1 MTMQH
6 LRKRFSIAAGMGT
19 TLLLLVL
26 PSFAGANPG
35 RGPVLVQRSG
45 QLVVL
50 HADRRDGTSTQQ
62 WMLVNGTSHVAVH
75 APDDVW
81 IAPGTPVRLEGTP
94 AGDTLIL
101 ADSVTAVQT
110 TRVAPKAAAADAAAG
125 APAIRSVAVI
135 LVDFADGPHW
145 GPDDAPAA
153 ANVVGN
159 DLNAYFEE
167 QTYGQLG
174 FAATAYGPYDIEG
187 SLSQCEDN
195 LSWMAEAMVRADVSQ
210 SQFQHVVLVFPSGS
224 NCPWSGQALIGGK
237 RIWIN
242 GAPTLRVLA
251 HEFGHNLGLGHAGGL
266 ACANAPVSPACTP
279 SAVYGDPFDPM
290 GGYSGPVRQMNMQ
303 HKLTLN
309 LLAPSAVTVVGISGT
324 YHVAPLETLSGTPQL
339 LRIARA
345 NGANYYVEYRYPIGA
360 FDSQAPGLQG
370 VLVRTDGSAPSRS
383 DANAADTLL
392 IDMHS
397 ATAGNWGDAA
407 MDVGQVFDDPVAG
420 VSIQNLGEDAGGAT
434 LAITLRDSVAPNAP
448 SGLTAVASGTSAI
461 LHWTAATDDYQVDHY
476 IVSRNGIP
484 IASLTGTDFQD
495 SNLVPGTT
503 VTYTVAAVDAS
514 NNTGPAASASL
525 VVPDTIPPSAPAN
538 VTARLTRDGRVHLS
552 WSAASDNGRVSYYR
566 VLRGARAI
574 ATAKTLTY
582 VDAAPK
588 PGSGPTLTYSVV
600 AVDLTGNVGPRGKAK
615 PLRAALLRTLAAT
628 GLTIT
633 RTRAGFRVKGRVAD
647 AQARCR
653 LRIGRGAWRDC
664 RATASGAFEVTVRAN
679 GARFVTFALSNSLGR
694 VKFQRLRV
702 R

>member
-1 MTMQH
+1 M
-6 LRKRFSIAAGMGT
+6 
-19 TLLLLVL
+19 
-26 PSFAGANPG
+26 
-35 RGPVLVQRSG
+35 
-45 QLVVL
+45 
-50 HADRRDGTSTQQ
+50 
-62 WMLVNGTSHVAVH
+62 H

-81 IAPGTPVRLEGTP
+81 ITPGTRVRLEGTLV
-94 AGDTLIL
+94 GDTLRL
-101 ADSVTAVQT
+101 ADSMTAVKT
-110 TRVAPKAAAADAAAG
+110 TGVAPMLAAADAAAG

-145 GPDDAPAA
+145 SPDDAAPAA
-153 ANVVGN
+153 NLVSN
-159 DLNAYFEE
+159 DLSAYYEE
-167 QTYGQLG
+167 QTYGQLR
-174 FAATAYGPYDIEG
+174 FAATAYGPYDIDG
-187 SLSQCEDN
+187 SLSQCEDS
-195 LSWMAEAMVRADVSQ
+195 LSWMAEAIVRADVSQ

-237 RIWIN
+237 QVWIN

-266 ACANAPVSPACTP
+266 ACANAPISASCTP

-303 HKLTLN
+303 HKLALN
-309 LLAPSAVTVVGISGT
+309 LLPPSAVKVVGISGT
-324 YHVAPLETLSGTPQL
+324 YHVAPLETLSGTPEL

-370 VLVRTDGSAPSRS
+370 VLVRTEGSAPSAS

-407 MDVGQVFDDPVAG
+407 MDVGQVFNDPVAG

-448 SGLTAVASGTSAI
+448 TGLTAVASGTSAI
-461 LHWTAATDDYQVDHY
+461 LHWTAATDDFQVDRY
-476 IVSRNGIP
+476 IVARNGIP
-484 IASLTGTDFQD
+484 IASPTGTDFQD

-503 VTYTVAAVDAS
+503 VTYTVAAVDAG
-514 NNTGPAASASL
+514 NNTGPAASASV
-525 VVPDTIPPSAPAN
+525 VVPDTVAPSAPAK

-552 WSAASDNGRVSYYR
+552 WSAATDNGRVSYYR
-566 VLRGARAI
+566 LLRGARAI

-582 VDAAPK
+582 VDAAPR

-600 AVDLTGNVGPRGKAK
+600 AVDLAGNMGPRGKAK
-615 PLRAALLRTLAAT
+615 PLRAALLRKLAAT
-628 GLTIT
+628 GLTVT
-633 RTRAGFRVKGRVAD
+633 RTPAGIRVKGTVSD

-653 LRIGRGAWRDC
+653 LRIGPGAWRAC
-664 RATASGAFEVTVRAN
+664 RATASGAFEVRLAAN
-679 GARFVTFALSNSLGR
+679 GTTPVTLSLRNSLGR
-694 VKFQRLRV
+694 VKMQTLRV